1 MGKYTEL
8 AKDIVEK
15 VGGTENIKDVRHCI
29 TRLRFRLNNVSKADT
44 DYLKQREGIVTVV
57 EAGGQ
62 YQVVIGN
69 HVPEVY
75 EEVIA
80 QGISTDNES
89 NNSSSG
95 SSSNG
100 NLFDKFVDLMS
111 SLFQPFLGA
120 LAAAG
125 IVKGIVAL
133 LGVFGGEQISES
145 GLYIVLNATG
155 DAFFQYL
162 PIVLALT
169 AATKFKMNKFT
180 AIGVAGAMLYPG
192 IGEQIV
198 DGVSL
203 LGLPVA
209 LPSAGSYYQTV
220 IPIILA
226 VWVASII
233 EKWIKSWMPDVLKL
247 FAVPFITLILT
258 VPATFVAVGPAA
270 NFLSDLL
277 ATFFTT
283 IYDFSPTI
291 YGAILGGSWQI
302 LVMFGM
308 HWVFVPMAINQLAV
322 QGAYSMFTP
331 AVLPNF
337 TQTGALGAIMLKTKE
352 EKVKQVGG
360 PALISSLFG
369 VTEPAIYGVTLPMK
383 TPFIIS
389 CIAGAIQGAYLGFF
403 NVLGYTMGGL
413 GIFAYPSFVDP
424 ETGNLSGVYHMLIA
438 TVIAIVISFALTY
451 ITKVPKIFDEQN
463 SNTTDQQKQESDV
476 EDSTNSNLKQ
486 EIIASPLTGKIVRLD
501 DVSDEVFASRAMGD
515 GIAILP
521 TEGKVFAP
529 TNGTVETLFKTGHA
543 IGIKSDNGAEILIHI
558 GIDTVQLDG
567 EGFETHVSKNDRVEA
582 GQLLIDFDLE
592 SVKEQGYDSITPII
606 ITNSS
611 NYTDILPTNSEKV
624 ENGDYLIDIII

>member
-75 EEVIA
+75 EEVLA

-100 NLFDKFVDLMS
+100 NFFDKFVDLMS
-111 SLFQPFLGA
+111 SLFQPFLGVLTA
-120 LAAAG
+120 TG
-125 IVKGIVAL
+125 IIKGLVAL
-133 LGVFGGEQISES
+133 LGAIGSEGIKDS
-145 GLYIVLNATG
+145 GIYILLNASG
-155 DAFFQYL
+155 DGFFQYL

-169 AATKFKMNKFT
+169 AATKFKLNKFT
-180 AIGVAGAMLYPG
+180 AIAIIGSLIYPN
-192 IGEQIV
+192 IGEQILE
-198 DGVSL
+198 GTKF
-203 LGLPVA
+203 LGIPVTLPG
-209 LPSAGSYYQTV
+209 AGSYYQAV
-220 IPIILA
+220 VPAILA
-226 VWVASII
+226 IWFASKI
-233 EKWIKSWMPDVLKL
+233 ERLINKLIPDVLKM
-247 FAVPFITLILT
+247 FAVPLITILIS
-258 VPATFVAVGPAA
+258 VPIIFTIVGPTA
-270 NFLSDLL
+270 NLLSNLLSSIFTYMYDL
-277 ATFFTT
+277 
-283 IYDFSPTI
+283 SPVL
-291 YGAILGGSWQI
+291 YGLIAGVMWQV
-302 LVMFGM
+302 LVMVGL
-308 HWVFVPMAINQLAV
+308 HWAIIPMAINQLAV
-322 QGAYSMFTP
+322 QGFFTFFTP
-331 AVLPNF
+331 ILLVSFA
-337 TQTGALGAIMLKTKE
+337 QTGALSAILLKTDE
-352 EKVKQVGG
+352 PKVRQLGV
-360 PALISSLFG
+360 PALISSLVG
-369 VTEPAIYGVTLPMK
+369 ITEPAIYGITLPMK

-403 NVLGYTMGGL
+403 NIFGYTMGGL
-413 GIFAYPSFVDP
+413 GVFVYPRLINP
-424 ETGNLSGVYHMLIA
+424 ETGDLSGVYHALIA
-438 TVIAIVISFALTY
+438 TVIAIVISFTLTY

-501 DVSDEVFASRAMGD
+501 DVSDEVFASRSMGD

-521 TEGKVFAP
+521 TGGKVFAP

-558 GIDTVQLDG
+558 GVDTVQLDG

-592 SVKEQGYDSITPII
+592 LVKEKGYDSITPII
-606 ITNSS
+606 ITNSP
-611 NYTDILPTNSEKV
+611 NYTDILPTNSEQVK
-624 ENGDYLIDIII
+624 NGDYLIDIII

>member
-8 AKDIVEK
+8 AKDIVER

-75 EEVIA
+75 EEVLA

-89 NNSSSG
+89 NNPSSD

-111 SLFQPFLGA
+111 SLFQPFLGVLTA
-120 LAAAG
+120 TG
-125 IVKGIVAL
+125 IIKGLVAL
-133 LGVFGGEQISES
+133 LGAIGSEGIKDS
-145 GLYIVLNATG
+145 GIYILLNAAG
-155 DAFFQYL
+155 DGFFQYL

-169 AATKFKMNKFT
+169 AATKFKLNKFT
-180 AIGVAGAMLYPG
+180 AIAIIGSLIYPN
-192 IGEQIV
+192 IGEQILE
-198 DGVSL
+198 GTKF
-203 LGLPVA
+203 LGIPVTLPG
-209 LPSAGSYYQTV
+209 AGSYYQAV
-220 IPIILA
+220 VPAILA
-226 VWVASII
+226 IWFASKI
-233 EKWIKSWMPDVLKL
+233 ERLINKLIPDVLKM
-247 FAVPFITLILT
+247 FAVPLITILIS
-258 VPATFVAVGPAA
+258 VPIIFTIVGPTA
-270 NFLSDLL
+270 NLLSNLLSSIFTYMYDL
-277 ATFFTT
+277 
-283 IYDFSPTI
+283 SPVL
-291 YGAILGGSWQI
+291 YGLIAGVMWQV
-302 LVMFGM
+302 LVMVGL
-308 HWVFVPMAINQLAV
+308 HWAIIPMAINQLAV
-322 QGAYSMFTP
+322 QGFFTFFTP
-331 AVLPNF
+331 ILLVSFA
-337 TQTGALGAIMLKTKE
+337 QTGALSAILLKTDE
-352 EKVKQVGG
+352 PKVRQLGV
-360 PALISSLFG
+360 PALISSLVG
-369 VTEPAIYGVTLPMK
+369 ITEPAIYGITLPMK

-403 NVLGYTMGGL
+403 NIFGYTMGGL
-413 GIFAYPSFVDP
+413 GVFVYPRLINP
-424 ETGNLSGVYHMLIA
+424 ETGDLSGVYHALIA
-438 TVIAIVISFALTY
+438 TVIAIVISFTLTY

-501 DVSDEVFASRAMGD
+501 DVSDEVFASRSMGD

-521 TEGKVFAP
+521 TGGKVFAP

-558 GIDTVQLDG
+558 GVDTVQLDG

-592 SVKEQGYDSITPII
+592 LVKEKGYDSITPII
-606 ITNSS
+606 ITNSP
-611 NYTDILPTNSEKV
+611 NYTDILPTNSEQVK
-624 ENGDYLIDIII
+624 NGDYLIDIII

>member
-111 SLFQPFLGA
+111 SLFQPFLGVLTA
-120 LAAAG
+120 TG
-125 IVKGIVAL
+125 IIKGLVAL
-133 LGVFGGEQISES
+133 LGAIGSEGIKDS
-145 GLYIVLNATG
+145 GIYILLNAAG
-155 DAFFQYL
+155 DGFFQYL

-169 AATKFKMNKFT
+169 AAAKFKLNKFT
-180 AIGVAGAMLYPG
+180 AIAIIGSLIYPN
-192 IGEQIV
+192 IGEQILE
-198 DGVSL
+198 GTKF
-203 LGLPVA
+203 LGIPVTLPG
-209 LPSAGSYYQTV
+209 AGSYYQAV
-220 IPIILA
+220 VPAILA
-226 VWVASII
+226 IWFASKI
-233 EKWIKSWMPDVLKL
+233 ERLINKLIPDVLKM
-247 FAVPFITLILT
+247 FAVPLITILIS
-258 VPATFVAVGPAA
+258 VPIIFTIVGPTA
-270 NFLSDLL
+270 NLLSNLLSSIFTYMYDL
-277 ATFFTT
+277 
-283 IYDFSPTI
+283 SPVL
-291 YGAILGGSWQI
+291 YGLIAGVMWQV
-302 LVMFGM
+302 LVMVGL
-308 HWVFVPMAINQLAV
+308 HWAIIPMAINQLAV
-322 QGAYSMFTP
+322 QGFFTFFTP
-331 AVLPNF
+331 ILLVSFA
-337 TQTGALGAIMLKTKE
+337 QTGALSAILLKTDE
-352 EKVKQVGG
+352 PKVRQLGV
-360 PALISSLFG
+360 PALISSLVG
-369 VTEPAIYGVTLPMK
+369 ITEPAIYGITLPMK

-403 NVLGYTMGGL
+403 NIFGYTMGGL
-413 GIFAYPSFVDP
+413 GVFVYPRLINP
-424 ETGNLSGVYHMLIA
+424 ETGDLSGVYHALIA

-451 ITKVPKIFDEQN
+451 ITKVPKIFDKQD
-463 SNTTDQQKQESDV
+463 SNPTDQLKQESGV
-476 EDSTNSNLKQ
+476 KYSTNSNLKQ

-543 IGIKSDNGAEILIHI
+543 IGIKSDNGVEILIHI
-558 GIDTVQLDG
+558 GVDTVQLDG

-592 SVKEQGYDSITPII
+592 LVKEKGYDSITPII
-606 ITNSS
+606 ITNSP

-624 ENGDYLIDIII
+624 ENGDYLIDIIV